1 MLYTVSMG
9 ISLIFA
15 IVFAVLF
22 VVAFV
27 SKRRFGAL
35 GLALIAG
42 ETLSQ
47 LWAGKLTPIV
57 AEAGVTLQ
65 NPPLSVVVASALVI
79 LPALLLLTS
88 GPSYHH
94 SHFRIIGAGL
104 FALLA
109 TALLIEPLG
118 SAFWLADQNRAVYD
132 WLVANKVY
140 IVTGGVIIA
149 LFDLLGAHTSKPGH
163 HSKSKH

>member
-1 MLYTVSMG
+1 MG

-15 IVFAVLF
+15 IVFVALF
-22 VVAFV
+22 VVAFI

-47 LWAGKLTPIV
+47 LWADKLTPLV
-57 AEAGVTLQ
+57 AEAGVTIDH
-65 NPPLSVVVASALVI
+65 PPLSVVVASALVI
-79 LPALLLLTS
+79 LPALLLLVS

-94 SHFRIIGAGL
+94 PRLRIIGAAA

-140 IVTGGVIIA
+140 IVTGGVIVA
-149 LFDLLGAHTSKPGH
+149 LFDLLGAHGAKTPH
-163 HSKSKH
+163 HKKSKH

>member
-1 MLYTVSMG
+1 MG

-15 IVFAVLF
+15 IIFVILF
-22 VVAFV
+22 GVAFI

-47 LWAGKLTPIV
+47 LWADKLTPIV
-57 AEAGVTLQ
+57 AEAGVTI
-65 NPPLSVVVASALVI
+65 NHPPLSVIVASALVI
-79 LPALLLLTS
+79 LPALLLLVS

-94 SHFRIIGAGL
+94 THLRIIGAVL

-118 SAFWLADQNRAVYD
+118 NAFWLADQNKAVYD

-140 IVTGGVIIA
+140 IVTGGVIVA
-149 LFDLLGAHTSKPGH
+149 LFDLVGAHTAKAPSHK
-163 HSKSKH
+163 KSKH

>member
-1 MLYTVSMG
+1 MG
-9 ISLIFA
+9 ISFIFA

-22 VVAFV
+22 AVAFI

-47 LWAGKLTPIV
+47 LWADKLTPIV
-57 AEAGVTLQ
+57 AEAGVTI
-65 NPPLSVVVASALVI
+65 NHPPLSVVVAAALVV

-88 GPSYHH
+88 GPSYHA
-94 SHFRIIGAGL
+94 SHFRIIGALL

-118 SAFWLADQNRAVYD
+118 NAFWLADQNREVYD

-140 IVTGGVIIA
+140 IVTGGIIVA
-149 LFDLLGAHTSKPGH
+149 LFDLLGAHSAKAPH
-163 HSKSKH
+163 HKKSKH

>member
-1 MLYTVSMG
+1 MG

-22 VVAFV
+22 AVAFI
-27 SKRRFGAL
+27 SRRRFGVL

-47 LWAGKLTPIV
+47 LWADKLTPIV
-57 AEAGVTLQ
+57 AEAGVTINQ
-65 NPPLSVVVASALVI
+65 PPLSVVVASALVI
-79 LPALLLLTS
+79 LPALLLLAS

-94 SHFRIIGAGL
+94 PHLRIVGALL

-109 TALLIEPLG
+109 TTLLIEPLG
-118 SAFWLADQNRAVYD
+118 NAFWLADQNRAVYD
-132 WLVANKVY
+132 WLVTNKVY
-140 IVTGGVIIA
+140 IVTGGVIVA
-149 LFDLLGAHTSKPGH
+149 LFDLLGAHTAKASHRSK
-163 HSKSKH
+163 HSKH

>member
-1 MLYTVSMG
+1 MG
-9 ISLIFA
+9 ISLIFV

-22 VVAFV
+22 AVAFV

-35 GLALIAG
+35 GLALVAG

-57 AEAGVTLQ
+57 AEAGVTIN
-65 NPPLSVVVASALVI
+65 NPPLSVVVAAALVI

-94 SHFRIIGAGL
+94 PHLRLVGAAL

-140 IVTGGVIIA
+140 IVTGGIIVA
-149 LFDLLGAHTSKPGH
+149 LFDLLGAHTAKASHQPKH
-163 HSKSKH
+163 HSKH

>member
-1 MLYTVSMG
+1 MG
-9 ISLIFA
+9 ISLIFV

-22 VVAFV
+22 AVAFL

-47 LWAGKLTPIV
+47 LWTDKLTPLV
-57 AEAGVTLQ
+57 AEAGVTI
-65 NPPLSVVVASALVI
+65 NHPPLSVVVASVLVI
-79 LPALLLLTS
+79 LPALLLLMS
-88 GPSYHH
+88 GPTYHRPY
-94 SHFRIIGAGL
+94 FRIIGALL

-118 SAFWLADQNRAVYD
+118 NAFWLADQNRTVYD

-140 IVTGGVIIA
+140 IVTGGVLIA
-149 LFDLLGAHTSKPGH
+149 LFDLVGARGTKPAH
-163 HSKSKH
+163 HKKGKH

>member
-1 MLYTVSMG
+1 MG
-9 ISLIFA
+9 VSLIF
-15 IVFAVLF
+15 IVVFAVLF
-22 VVAFV
+22 AVAFI

-57 AEAGVTLQ
+57 AEAGVTMNQ
-65 NPPLSVVVASALVI
+65 PPLSVVVAATLVV
-79 LPALLLLTS
+79 LPALLLLVS
-88 GPSYHH
+88 GPSYQHPH
-94 SHFRIIGAGL
+94 LRIIGAIL

-118 SAFWLADQNRAVYD
+118 SALWLTDQNREVYD

-140 IVTGGVIIA
+140 IVTGGIIAA
-149 LFDLLGAHTSKPGH
+149 LFDLLGAHTIRGPH
-163 HSKSKH
+163 HRKTKH